1 MMKKHYLVK
10 LSAPLLALSLVAAC
24 GTTNDRNDDQNPAD
38 NEAPLEED
46 NGNLNE
52 NEPGTD
58 NNPNDEMDRDNDQNE
73 DIPND
78 DLNKDRDNE

>member
-1 MMKKHYLVK
+1 MTKKYLARLAV
-10 LSAPLLALSLVAAC
+10 PVLALSLVAAC
-24 GTTNDRNDDQNPAD
+24 GTTNDDNDNNPAD

-58 NNPNDEMDRDNDQNE
+58 NNPNDEMDRDNNQNE
-73 DIPND
+73 DVPDD
-78 DLNKDRDNE
+78 DLNKDRDNER